1 MKMVNRIIRMLA
13 ESKELALE
21 NPGKS
26 YELAVRAY
34 ELAKKNGFEIEKGQ
48 AYYKMAYA
56 CRVMSNYSNGLDY
69 AFKALDIFKENNH
82 IEGIIK
88 ARNII
93 GIIYFYF
100 GDYSSALENFTK
112 ALEDLEINE
121 NIELKASILNNIGEI
136 YREAKQYDRAI
147 EYYED
152 ALDISVEYDFS
163 NNISALYLNL
173 GEVYSI
179 NNREDDALECI
190 RKSYVLAKT
199 GKSVI
204 IQGETETKLGKA
216 MYNRGE
222 YQKAQD
228 YYFSAMTKYNK
239 VNNKFYLIELLIN
252 MSLLDEAM
260 GNSPINN
267 LKEALNNAVE
277 MGLEPKVS
285 DVYRLFSEYYER
297 NHDYKNA
304 LEYYKSYHMKEKE
317 LEATNLAKKLEI
329 ISIELDYYREK
340 SENKKLKGLSE
351 KLRREVDESAIELE
365 RIKKQNVSL
374 IKETLVDELTK
385 LYNRRGI
392 YSMFSKV
399 LGKICNTTCA
409 LFIIDIDFF
418 KKYNDSWGHIQGD
431 ACLKKISYY
440 LNNLPFDNYFSGRFG
455 GEEFLLY
462 MKVESFEEAV
472 EKGEYIRRNVEEL
485 KLAYTREED
494 SRYVTVSIG
503 GKTGIVDMNNLN
515 RIIEEADKEL
525 YLAKEQGR
533 NRLSISMI
541 E

>member
-1 MKMVNRIIRMLA
+1 MVNEIRTMLT

-26 YELAVRAY
+26 YDLAVRAY
-34 ELAKKNGFEIEKGQ
+34 ELAEKNGLEIEKGQ

-56 CRVMSNYSNGLDY
+56 CRVMSDYSNGLDY

-121 NIELKASILNNIGEI
+121 DVNLKASILNNIGEI

-152 ALDISVEYDFS
+152 ALDISVKYDIS
-163 NNISALYLNL
+163 NNVSAIYLNL

-179 NNREDDALECI
+179 NNREDDAIECI
-190 RKSYVLAKT
+190 RKSYEISKT
-199 GKSVI
+199 GRSVI
-204 IQGETETKLGKA
+204 IQAEAETKLGKS

-228 YYFSAMTKYNK
+228 CYFSALTKYNK

-267 LKEALNNAVE
+267 LQEALNNAVE

-285 DVYRLFSEYYER
+285 NVYRLFSEYYER

-317 LEATNLAKKLEI
+317 LEATNLSKKLEI
-329 ISIELDYYREK
+329 ISIEFDYYREK
-340 SENKKLKGLSE
+340 SKNKKFKVLSE
-351 KLRREVDESAIELE
+351 KLKREVDESAIELGKI
-365 RIKKQNVSL
+365 RDQNAYLV
-374 IKETLVDELTK
+374 KETLVDELTK

-399 LGKICNTTCA
+399 LGKICDSTCA

-431 ACLKKISYY
+431 ACLKKISSC
-440 LNNLPFDNYFSGRFG
+440 LNNMPFENYFAGRFG

-472 EKGEYIRRNVEEL
+472 EKGEYVRRAVEEL
-485 KLAYTREED
+485 KLFYSREED
-494 SRYVTVSIG
+494 SRHVTVSLG
-503 GKTGIVDMNNLN
+503 GKIGVVNMSNLN
-515 RIIEEADKEL
+515 RIVEDADKEL

-541 E
+541 EE